1 MVALQGPGQNVFE
14 ARDDFSHYHKVA
26 ARQNSR
32 SARLSSKDV
41 LALGEQVTLKG
52 QMRRAAGLFG
62 TLVTYGYAL
71 VGPLLYTWEAPRRE
85 GNSVPVHKIMEV
97 MEASPLPNEMDL
109 FPFVVK
115 GFTAGGDVETWKPKA
130 VSEQERQHWVSAING
145 AARTLRNE

>member
-1 MVALQGPGQNVFE
+1 
-14 ARDDFSHYHKVA
+14 
-26 ARQNSR
+26 
-32 SARLSSKDV
+32 
-41 LALGEQVTLKG
+41 
-52 QMRRAAGLFG
+52 
-62 TLVTYGYAL
+62 
-71 VGPLLYTWEAPRRE
+71 
-85 GNSVPVHKIMEV
+85 MEV